1 MEFSGR
7 GLKSENP
14 NGIQDEELQSIFKNL
29 ERSDS
34 NLVSGVLINLQVY
47 R

>member
-7 GLKSENP
+7 GLKSENS
-14 NGIQDEELQSIFKNL
+14 NGIQDEELLSILKYL

-34 NLVSGVLINLQVY
+34 NLVSGTDKSTGL
-47 R
+47 

>member
-14 NGIQDEELQSIFKNL
+14 NGIQDEELLSILKNL

-34 NLVSGVLINLQVY
+34 NLVSDTDKSTGL
-47 R
+47 